1 MAICEKLQQKLNLK
15 ENAFEAQHEL
25 WKEGDTDGNFMIS
38 RSELITWVLDYRRDS
53 LNLSSPKPALK
64 IETEEA
70 MIARI
75 IELFI
80 KCDVDKSGKLR
91 NSERVDL
98 VKALQSELDLAKNP
112 WAAQT

>member
-1 MAICEKLQQKLNLK
+1 
-15 ENAFEAQHEL
+15 
-25 WKEGDTDGNFMIS
+25 
-38 RSELITWVLDYRRDS
+38 
-53 LNLSSPKPALK
+53 
-64 IETEEA
+64 